1 MLTHKRNSSCS
12 GKQDLIILST
22 KPQNEFYPFIYDI
35 CPKPTNLRLFKLM
48 TSTKGV
54 SGTESASKILA
65 FNSCQKN
72 FEYEAS
78 IDNCI
83 TEAET
88 KDFNVVNA
96 TR

>member
-1 MLTHKRNSSCS
+1 
-12 GKQDLIILST
+12 
-22 KPQNEFYPFIYDI
+22 
-35 CPKPTNLRLFKLM
+35 M

-96 TR
+96 TRWAYFSTLVSVVNNRPLCLVRIFELTDSSSIQKFRN